1 MVLVKYLIPI
11 AVVFLSLFSCSNE
24 PSLQK
29 YLIEK
34 QDDNKFMK
42 IDLSSSLLQSKN
54 SSFTPE
60 QQEILNTIKKVNIV
74 AYNVD
79 QGGVLEYEAKKEEL
93 SSIMS
98 QDKYKTLITVGSNDK
113 GVTLKYLGEED
124 AMDEVVIF
132 ASDNEKGFAVF
143 RLLGEKMR
151 PDQMIVLMSSF
162 DNGDLDLSQLSGIG
176 ELFDI

>member
-1 MVLVKYLIPI
+1 
-11 AVVFLSLFSCSNE
+11 
-24 PSLQK
+24 
-29 YLIEK
+29 
-34 QDDNKFMK
+34 MK

-54 SSFTPE
+54 SSFTQE

-113 GVTLKYLGEED
+113 GVTLKYLGDED

>member
-54 SSFTPE
+54 SSFTQE

-98 QDKYKTLITVGSNDK
+98 QDKYKTLIT
-113 GVTLKYLGEED
+113 
-124 AMDEVVIF
+124 I
-132 ASDNEKGFAVF
+132 
-143 RLLGEKMR
+143 
-151 PDQMIVLMSSF
+151 
-162 DNGDLDLSQLSGIG
+162 
-176 ELFDI
+176 

>member
-1 MVLVKYLIPI
+1 
-11 AVVFLSLFSCSNE
+11 
-24 PSLQK
+24 
-29 YLIEK
+29 
-34 QDDNKFMK
+34 MK

-54 SSFTPE
+54 SSFTQE

-79 QGGVLEYEAKKEEL
+79 QGGVLEYEVKKEEL

>member
-1 MVLVKYLIPI
+1 MT
-11 AVVFLSLFSCSNE
+11 
-24 PSLQK
+24 
-29 YLIEK
+29 
-34 QDDNKFMK
+34 
-42 IDLSSSLLQSKN
+42 SSLEVKIQ
-54 SSFTPE
+54 
-60 QQEILNTIKKVNIV
+60 IKKVNIV

-98 QDKYKTLITVGSNDK
+98 LDKYKTLITVGSNDK
-113 GVTLKYLGEED
+113 GVTLKYLGDEY